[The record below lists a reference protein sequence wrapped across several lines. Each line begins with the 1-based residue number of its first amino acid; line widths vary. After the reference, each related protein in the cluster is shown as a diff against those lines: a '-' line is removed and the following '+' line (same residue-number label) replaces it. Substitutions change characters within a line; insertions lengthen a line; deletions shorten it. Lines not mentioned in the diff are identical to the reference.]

1 MLHGRT
7 RTRNWI
13 SSTFIASA
21 LMGALTIAGAAPAS
35 ATRLGPP
42 GTDASPTAERMYQ
55 IQVRLARFERL
66 LREHHADAMRRTHR
80 ADRVIAAA
88 ASQIG
93 VPYVYASARPGR
105 GFDCSGLVM
114 WAYGRVGIHLPHNST
129 AIYLALPHVS
139 RADLQPG
146 DILYFRE
153 PEDHVA
159 IYLGHGLMIH
169 APGWGQHVRIAPV
182 YWRYF
187 YGAARPA

>member
-1 MLHGRT
+1 
-7 RTRNWI
+7 
-13 SSTFIASA
+13 
-21 LMGALTIAGAAPAS
+21 MGALTVAGAAPAS
-35 ATRLGPP
+35 AARLGPP
-42 GTDASPTAERMYQ
+42 GTDASPTAEQMYLV
-55 IQVRLARFERL
+55 QVRLAHIEWL
-66 LREHHADAMRRTHR
+66 LRVHHAEALHRTHR
-80 ADRVIAAA
+80 ADLVIAAA

-93 VPYVYASARPGR
+93 VPYVYASARPGH

-114 WAYGRVGIHLPHNST
+114 WAYGRVGVHLPHNST

-139 RADLQPG
+139 RADLRPG

-169 APGWGQHVRIAPV
+169 APGWGQHVRVAPV

>member
-13 SSTFIASA
+13 ASMCIASA
-21 LMGALTIAGAAPAS
+21 LMGALTIAGAAPAR
-35 ATRLGPP
+35 AARLGPP

-55 IQVRLARFERL
+55 TQVRLARIERL
-66 LREHHADAMRRTHR
+66 LRQRWLQARKDTRR
-80 ADRVIAAA
+80 ADRVIRAAL
-88 ASQIG
+88 SQVG
-93 VPYVYASARPGR
+93 VPYVYASARPGH

-114 WAYGRVGIHLPHNST
+114 WAYSRVGVGLPHNST
-129 AIYLALPHVS
+129 DIYRALPHVS
-139 RADLQPG
+139 RRELRPG

-159 IYLGHGLMIH
+159 IYLGDGLMVH
-169 APGWGQHVRIAPV
+169 APGWGRHVEVAPV

-187 YGAARPA
+187 NGAARPA